1 VKNLQKKMIVTTMLL
16 SSLVLTSAAH
26 AAGAT
31 GTSADYGT
39 AATGDAADRII
50 DLKPATKWVNV
61 VNGET
66 VRFNAGA
73 KTFAWHFS
81 TFNDK
86 PFDLSAIA
94 PKEVDV
100 KGVRVFVANDPA
112 IGGS

>member
-1 VKNLQKKMIVTTMLL
+1 MKKLQKKMIVTAMLL

-26 AAGAT
+26 AIGAT
-31 GTSADYGT
+31 GTNADYGAVT
-39 AATGDAADRII
+39 TGDAADRII

-66 VRFNAGA
+66 VRFNTGA

-94 PKEVDV
+94 PKDVDV
-100 KGVRVFVANDPA
+100 KGVRVYVAVDPA
-112 IGGS
+112 TSGS